1 MDINKTME
9 RKGIIKICFYVRTK
23 NRELFEIVDFY
34 SNDIRIFKELGYEV
48 VLSNSYKNIPND
60 CDLYFI
66 WWWTSGIVP
75 LIKAKFLRKPTLM
88 IGNLHYSDS
97 SIQGFKNK
105 PFYIRAFIKY
115 CLRNSDVQLATS
127 KFEFNEILN
136 LKPKNLKMIYHAID
150 LGKYEFRSYDNRE
163 PFLFSLT
170 HLTKHNVKRKC
181 VLETIE
187 AFKIVNEKFK
197 EIKLYIAGG
206 TDSEGYEMAYHKVKS
221 LGLEDK
227 IVFMGR
233 ISEQEKISMYQKCRI
248 YIQPTYF
255 EGFGMAIAE
264 SMACGAPVITSPK
277 GAVPEIVA
285 DCTLFVVPDDINN
298 IADGIMKLIED
309 NDFAKELG
317 VIGRKRIEEMYSF
330 EKRKNS
336 LKLLI
341 ESILKKEIKL

>member
-1 MDINKTME
+1 ME
-9 RKGIIKICFYVRTK
+9 RKEKVKICFYARTK
-23 NRELFEIVDFY
+23 NRELFDIVDFY

-75 LIKAKFLRKPTLM
+75 LIKTKFLRKPTVM
-88 IGNLHYSDS
+88 IGNLHYSDP

-105 PFYIRAFIKY
+105 PFYIRSFIKY

-127 KFEFNEILN
+127 KYEFDEILN
-136 LKPKNLKMIYHAID
+136 LKPRNLKMIYHAID
-150 LGKYEFRSYDNRE
+150 LDKYKFQPYDKRE
-163 PFLFSLT
+163 LVLFTIT

-181 VLETIE
+181 VVETIE
-187 AFKIVNEKFK
+187 AFKIVSEKNK
-197 EIKLYIAGG
+197 DIKLYIAGD
-206 TDSEGYEMAYHKVKS
+206 TDSDGYKMAYNKVKF

-233 ISEQEKISMYQKCRI
+233 ISDQEKISMYQKCRI

-285 DCTLFVVPDDINN
+285 DCTLFVTPDDISN
-298 IADGIMKLIED
+298 IADGIIKLVDEY
-309 NDFAKELG
+309 DFAKELG
-317 VIGRKRIEEMYSF
+317 LIGRKRIEEMYSL
-330 EKRKNS
+330 EKRKNA

-341 ESILKKEIKL
+341 ESIL